1 MSFQLRRLR
10 NAAAEGD
17 KDLPV
22 FRPTVTPYERP
33 NGTRYVTPAGKPQ
46 DLEALRMY
54 AEPYGDAAVR
64 RACFSAVTT
73 WALFNATTG
82 LLTHGYVVAS
92 EAIRLC
98 SKEDEALGF
107 PEFNTSGMPPALP
120 LMPQDEQDRIRTV
133 AADTRTDWENA
144 GSPCMV
150 RAIEHSHGHVLAYKT
165 KINSKETANV
175 RV

>member
-1 MSFQLRRLR
+1 MSQLSRLR
-10 NAAAEGD
+10 AFAAEGD

-64 RACFSAVTT
+64 RACWHAVTT

-82 LLTHGYVVAS
+82 LLTHGYTAS
-92 EAIRLC
+92 SDAIRLC
-98 SKEDEALGF
+98 ANEDEALSF
-107 PEFNTSGMPPALP
+107 PVFNTSGTPPALP

-133 AADTRTDWENA
+133 AAETQADWERA

-165 KINSKETANV
+165 KIKSKDTVNV

>member
-1 MSFQLRRLR
+1 MSQLSRLR
-10 NAAAEGD
+10 GFAAEGD
-17 KDLPV
+17 KNLPV
-22 FRPTVTPYERP
+22 FRPTIPRYERP
-33 NGTRYVTPAGKPQ
+33 KGSRYVTLAGKPQ

-73 WALFNATTG
+73 WALFNAITG
-82 LLTHGYVVAS
+82 LLTHGYTAS
-92 EAIRLC
+92 SDAIRLC

-107 PEFNTSGMPPALP
+107 PDFNISGMPPALP

-133 AADTRTDWENA
+133 AADTKADWVKA
-144 GSPCMV
+144 GSPGMV
-150 RAIEHSHGHVLAYKT
+150 RAIKQSHGHVLAYKT
-165 KINSKETANV
+165 KIKSKDTVNV

>member
-1 MSFQLRRLR
+1 MNQLARLR
-10 NAAAEGD
+10 AFAAQGD

-22 FRPTVTPYERP
+22 FRPTAIPYERP

-46 DLEALRMY
+46 DLEALRMH

-73 WALFNATTG
+73 WVLFNAVTG
-82 LLTHGYVVAS
+82 LLTHGYAAAS
-92 EAIRLC
+92 DAIRLC

-120 LMPQDEQDRIRTV
+120 LMPQNEQDRIRTV
-133 AADTRTDWENA
+133 AADTIVNWHEA
-144 GSPCMV
+144 GSPGMV
-150 RAIEHSHGHVLAYKT
+150 RAI
-165 KINSKETANV
+165 
-175 RV
+175 